1 MVPTAT
7 QTHAHAARKTAVAA
21 FYVAVFRAALAPL
34 LPPTPNTQCCCNIN
48 EMARELPRMRGL
60 ALLVVVGCR
69 CDYYESLNVP
79 RDASAEKIKAAY
91 RRAALREHPDKQHGR
106 SQTARAAAA
115 TRMERLNE
123 AYATLLDPVSRRR
136 YDLGRANPH
145 YHDAYHHQQSSSYQ
159 PRVIKVTLSCT
170 LEQLGGYAQVEVD
183 LRKALGLPGSY
194 HMPPLRV
201 FLPPGS
207 RSGDRHR
214 IALPHMGAVL
224 ILKLTYETPHPV
236 YSRDGADL
244 EMSMWLPAWYNH
256 PWWRRGVTVR
266 SICGGRHLVCAGGEC
281 VPLAGKVRTLICTC
295 MRMCMGICMRMCMC
309 VCIRASCVGLRGRWQ
324 LRCAGWVDGLAVVHI
339 GVKVDDLEF
348 VKPRGHLRY
357 AESGSHWDQRGI
369 ATHGSHN
376 TVHTWAHV
384 PANT

>member
-1 MVPTAT
+1 MAAWLVLGTHITREAQQTPRRPTRTTRQEPPPWFQPQRKHMRT
-7 QTHAHAARKTAVAA
+7 QHAKPRLQLFMLPFFAQR
-21 FYVAVFRAALAPL
+21 L
-34 LPPTPNTQCCCNIN
+34 LRCSHQRPIHNVVVVVVLSNIN

-309 VCIRASCVGLRGRWQ
+309 VCMCVCMCMYVCGHGTAS
-324 LRCAGWVDGLAVVHI
+324 
-339 GVKVDDLEF
+339 
-348 VKPRGHLRY
+348 
-357 AESGSHWDQRGI
+357 
-369 ATHGSHN
+369 HGM
-376 TVHTWAHV
+376 A
-384 PANT
+384 